1 MSWCH
6 PDKRTDNP
14 HGRCCVFPFVYGGK
28 TYNSCTKVAHHI
40 FWCSLDKVYKGHW
53 ANCVNPC
60 TNNPCQNGGVC
71 TVTGDD
77 SYSCK
82 CAEGFYGN
90 NCEKGLRCP
99 PGKKTD
105 NPHGRCCVF
114 PFVYGGKK
122 YKSCTTVAHHRLWCS
137 LDKVYKG
144 HWANCA
150 SPCKSLPCKN
160 GGTCTMSG
168 PDSFFCTCTD
178 EFKGETCEKR
188 LPCPSGK
195 KTDNPHG
202 RCCVFPFVYGG
213 KKYESCTKVAHNR
226 LWCSLDKI
234 YKGHWANC
242 VNPCTNNPCQN
253 GGVCT
258 VTGDDSYSCKCAEG
272 YCGKSCEKAVEWK
285 SEGCYK
291 EHNRARKM
299 VLGYKFATVQRKKR
313 KIKEVFDI
321 CKVAAEKKGYK
332 IFGIRNMKGCFT
344 TSDGEVHNF
353 KKYGTSSNCK
363 VDYNGLG
370 VGKKLANFVFT
381 RL

>member
-53 ANCVNPC
+53 ANC
-60 TNNPCQNGGVC
+60 
-71 TVTGDD
+71 
-77 SYSCK
+77 
-82 CAEGFYGN
+82 
-90 NCEKGLRCP
+90 GLRCP